1 MRKTWLVVAA
11 LILPM
16 ASPSAGVAQQPGQ
29 GQGMGQGPGARSAM
43 LRGRIE
49 EQFVRRIQTEMGLS
63 DEATGRMQRVVASW
77 ATRRRALEREEM
89 RLRQALNGQL
99 RPGVAANSDSVGS
112 YVDALNEN
120 RVAYAQSFRDEM
132 KELTPILTP
141 VQRGQFQQ
149 MRDRLML
156 RMEEIQ
162 NQGKAPP
169 PP

>member
-1 MRKTWLVVAA
+1 VSTSAA
-11 LILPM
+11 
-16 ASPSAGVAQQPGQ
+16 VAQQPGQ
-29 GQGMGQGPGARSAM
+29 GMGPGPGARSAL

-49 EQFVRRIQTEMGLS
+49 EQFVRRIQADMGLS
-63 DEATGRMQRVVASW
+63 DEATGRMQRVVTTW

-99 RPGVAANSDSVGS
+99 RPGVAANGDSVGS

-132 KELTPILTP
+132 KELAPVLTP

-156 RMEEIQ
+156 RMEEVQ
-162 NQGKAPP
+162 KQGKAPP
-169 PP
+169 P